1 MNKAPTIKDYISDFP
16 VSTQKKLKQ
25 LQSLIKKTVPKA
37 EETISYGMPAY
48 KLNGP
53 IVYFAAYKNHIGFY
67 PTPAPI
73 LAFKQELKKY
83 KTSKG
88 AVQFPLD
95 EDLPVSLI
103 GKMLRFKVKA
113 NLSKIRSKK

>member
-1 MNKAPTIKDYISDFP
+1 MTKPSTIKEYISGYP
-16 VSTQKKLKQ
+16 ISTQKKLKQ
-25 LQSLIKKTVPKA
+25 LQSIIKKNIPKA
-37 EETISYGMPAY
+37 EELISYGMPAY

-53 IVYFAAYKNHIGFY
+53 VAYFAAYKNHIGFY

-88 AVQFPLD
+88 AVQFPLNQK
-95 EDLPVSLI
+95 LPVSLI
-103 GKMLRFKVKA
+103 GKILKFKVKA
-113 NLSKIRSKK
+113 NLSKIKSKK